1 MSENVQANFWQGD
14 FGKRYTDRSTMTF
27 AEWNEG
33 YKRQY
38 GKTRIKMNKNF
49 VGRFS
54 KNAKILEVGC
64 NIGME
69 LRGMQRMGFRNLYGV
84 ELQPYAVEQSKKY
97 TKGTN
102 IICGSGFDIPFKDEF
117 FDVVC
122 TNGVLIHIAPKN
134 LPKIMGE
141 MYRSAKKYIWGL
153 EYYAEKITEIN
164 YRGHKNRLWKA
175 DYASIFMKNFPNLKL
190 IKKEYYKY
198 VDNPENKDAIYLLK
212 KI

>member
-1 MSENVQANFWQGD
+1 MRKNIQENFWQGD

-27 AEWNEG
+27 KEWNEG

-38 GKTRIKMNKNF
+38 GKTRIEMNKNF
-49 VGRFS
+49 VGKFS

-69 LRGMQRMGFRNLYGV
+69 LRGLQRMGFKNLYGV

-97 TKGTN
+97 TKELN
-102 IICGSGFDIPFKDEF
+102 IVCGSGFDIPFKDGF

-134 LPKIMGE
+134 LLKIMGE
-141 MYRSAKKYIWGL
+141 MHRATKKYIWGL
-153 EYYAEKITEIN
+153 EYYAEKIAEIN

-175 DYASIFMKNFPNLKL
+175 DYASIFMKNFPNLEL
-190 IKKEYYKY
+190 IKKDKYKY
-198 VDNPENKDAIYLLK
+198 LENENIDMMFLLK
-212 KI
+212 KK